1 MFATVLETPNFVFLL
16 SLMFFLVFLT
26 KTNA

>member
-1 MFATVLETPNFVFLL
+1 MFATVLETPNFVFLWA
-16 SLMFFLVFLT
+16 LMFFLVFLT

>member
-1 MFATVLETPNFVFLL
+1 MFATLLETPNFVFLYA
-16 SLMFFLVFLT
+16 LMFFFVFLT

>member
-1 MFATVLETPNFVFLL
+1 MFATVLETPNFVFFY

-26 KTNA
+26 KTNT